1 MPPGPLGSESGSS
14 IVLGAQS
21 AESDDFL
28 VRKRSALEVKP
39 DVAYKVSGNQQLE
52 IKVRERSKQGNWQ
65 LISKK
70 DYK

>member
-39 DVAYKVSGNQQLE
+39 DVAYKVWGNQQLTLE
-52 IKVRERSKQGNWQ
+52 IKVRERSKQTKVFLPQ
-65 LISKK
+65 F
-70 DYK
+70 